1 MDAIRSIGSWFLD
14 FVADAG
20 RLWKLATDSLNFA
33 FLGPF
38 RGERIRWRL
47 TCHQLISAGNRSL
60 PLVLLISVFVGMILA
75 LQSAYQL
82 KEFNGRALVAGL
94 VAVSVVRELAPLL
107 TAILVAGRVGSAITA
122 ELGTMRVGQEIDALT
137 VMGIGPIPYLVVP
150 RLVGVGVALPC
161 LTIFAGLGGIL
172 GGCLV
177 GSGILDIG
185 VQAYLADSL
194 IALEPQDLWG
204 SVVKSITF
212 AVIIGIVACQQ
223 GLDTQGGAEGVGRA
237 TTASVVR
244 SIVLILVADLWVTS
258 LLYEAQ

>member
-1 MDAIRSIGSWFLD
+1 
-14 FVADAG
+14 
-20 RLWKLATDSLNFA
+20 
-33 FLGPF
+33 
-38 RGERIRWRL
+38 
-47 TCHQLISAGNRSL
+47 
-60 PLVLLISVFVGMILA
+60 
-75 LQSAYQL
+75 
-82 KEFNGRALVAGL
+82 
-94 VAVSVVRELAPLL
+94 
-107 TAILVAGRVGSAITA
+107 
-122 ELGTMRVGQEIDALT
+122 MRVGQEIDALT

-150 RLVGVGVALPC
+150 RLVGVGIALPC

-177 GSGILDIG
+177 ASGVLDIG